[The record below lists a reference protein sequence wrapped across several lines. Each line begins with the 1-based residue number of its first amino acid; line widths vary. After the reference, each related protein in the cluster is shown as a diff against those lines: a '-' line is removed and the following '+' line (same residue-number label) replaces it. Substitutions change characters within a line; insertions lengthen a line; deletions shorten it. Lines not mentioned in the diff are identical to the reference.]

1 MIVVVRHA
9 NDWHAAIEAE
19 KLTQPGWGFKSLLQL
34 VAVEGR
40 GVILERQ
47 VQACGK
53 FLQSGPKPRGHK
65 QRVIVGR
72 ETSDDPLGANA
83 QTLHDFSQRFERC
96 ARIGVGMLSAR
107 EALFLIVADDPGT
120 ASRSHLDERNSSV
133 VESADTYANEIGRFA
148 ARQSCDQVPR
158 PLGSELAVRTMNV
171 FMPEEPLCKR

>member
-1 MIVVVRHA
+1 VIVVVRHA

-19 KLTQPGWGFKSLLQL
+19 KLTQPSWGFKSLLQL

-40 GVILERQ
+40 GVTLERQ

-53 FLQSGPKPRGHK
+53 FLQNGPKPRGDK

-83 QTLHDFSQRFERC
+83 QPLHNFSQRFERC
-96 ARIGVGMLSAR
+96 ARVGVGMLSAR

-120 ASRSHLDERNSSV
+120 TSRSHLDECNSRV
-133 VESADTYANEIGRFA
+133 VESADTYASEVGRFA
-148 ARQSCDQVPR
+148 ASQSCDQVPC
-158 PLGSELAVRTMNV
+158 PGGSKLAVRTMNV
-171 FMPEEPLCKR
+171 FVPEVPFCKR